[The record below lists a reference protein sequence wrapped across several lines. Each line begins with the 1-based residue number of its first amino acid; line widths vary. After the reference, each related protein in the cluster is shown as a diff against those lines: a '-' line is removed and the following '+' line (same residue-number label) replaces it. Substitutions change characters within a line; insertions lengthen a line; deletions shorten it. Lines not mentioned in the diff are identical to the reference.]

1 MSLPLQSCGGGSTT
15 TTVTVASVKVT
26 PDTSSVA
33 VNSRQSFA
41 ASALD
46 SSGNNV
52 TGITFTWNSS
62 ATNIATID
70 TSGVATGLNVGSTQ
84 ITATSEG
91 VTSPPVT
98 LTVTPVVASVSIS
111 PVSATIKM
119 GETLQF
125 TATAKDSKGN
135 IIDGAIFSWSNTFAG
150 VATIDSNGLATGV
163 APGTVIITAT
173 SAGVTSPAATLTV
186 TAQ

>member
-1 MSLPLQSCGGGSTT
+1 MLLLSCGGGSSSTT
-15 TTVTVASVKVT
+15 TPTVASVKVT
-26 PDTSSVA
+26 PETSSVA
-33 VNSRQSFA
+33 VNSRQPFA

-52 TGITFTWNSS
+52 TGITFTWSSS
-62 ATNIATID
+62 APNIATID
-70 TSGVATGLNVGSTQ
+70 TSGVATGLDVGETK

-91 VTSPPVT
+91 VTSSPVT

-111 PVSATIKM
+111 PASGSIKV

-135 IIDGAIFSWSNTFAG
+135 TISGAIFTWTNTFSG
-150 VATIDSNGLATGV
+150 VATIDPTGLATGV
-163 APGTVIITAT
+163 APGTVSITAT
-173 SAGVTSPAATLTV
+173 SAGVTSPVATLTV